1 MKSITADIQCDI
13 DSVVFMV
20 DKQLDTI
27 VPIEIDT
34 INITIDE
41 YCLSPTVMY
50 HGHYAVGLRPE
61 VKEFKGTPNN
71 YIRYYNFRNSDINK
85 SIFFALDKA
94 EQALQNLR
102 KKKISNK

>member
-34 INITIDE
+34 INIILDE
-41 YCLSPTVMY
+41 YCLSPIVVY
-50 HGHYAVGLRPE
+50 HGRYAVGLHPE
-61 VKEFKGTPNN
+61 VREFKDTPN
-71 YIRYYNFRNSDINK
+71 YNFRNSDINK
-85 SIFFALDKA
+85 LIFFALDKA
-94 EQALQNLR
+94 EQALQALQKNQ
-102 KKKISNK
+102 